1 MIRKILII
9 TSLTISPSIFA
20 NAIIYQKSEQETIR
34 ADFKNIN
41 LNNHQNLI
49 DNSDIN
55 LDRKD
60 IKESKEILKKA
71 EIYKIDSK
79 RIDHIKEEFS
89 DINLSQDLIKKS
101 EMMNKNLFP
110 KLAKKYQ
117 SKDKNHNGLVI
128 FLSSSLDKNLWE
140 QYQNDIMKYNARAVI
155 KGFIDG
161 SMKKT
166 INFINKIEN
175 RKAGIEIDPKLFKKF
190 NITKVPTIILY
201 DQEQCQNDE
210 CTPNF
215 DKITGTV
222 GIGYFLEKVEQEG
235 DLSEKAKKILSK
247 SHYR

>member
-34 ADFKNIN
+34 ADFKNIS

-89 DINLSQDLIKKS
+89 DINLSQDLIKKA

-110 KLAKKYQ
+110 KLTKKYQ

-128 FLSSSLDKNLWE
+128 FLSSSLSPNLWT
-140 QYQNDIMKYNARAVI
+140 QYQNDIIKYNVRAVM

-235 DLSEKAKKILSK
+235 DLSEKAKILSK